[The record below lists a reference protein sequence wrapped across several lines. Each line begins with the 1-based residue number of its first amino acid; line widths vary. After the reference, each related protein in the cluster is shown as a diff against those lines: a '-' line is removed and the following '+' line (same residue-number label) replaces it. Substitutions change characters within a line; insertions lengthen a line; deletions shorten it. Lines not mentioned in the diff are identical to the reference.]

1 MKSVFLKG
9 KEKGE
14 KKTQKEVEDLTGV
27 ISTGHQCEQ
36 NPGE

>member
-9 KEKGE
+9 KEEGE
-14 KKTQKEVEDLTGV
+14 KKTQKEVEDVTSV
-27 ISTGHQCEQ
+27 ISTGHWCEQ